1 MTPRPELTALRLGV
15 TGNNAVLA
23 DTVVAHDATVT
34 IGADPDC
41 TLRIPAAF
49 GISSRIVIQNGAVV
63 FGDHDVVG
71 AYRERTA
78 VNLRA
83 DDPDLASPLPIRER
97 LIVHVGGVHL
107 LIKPVT
113 TSQD

>member
-1 MTPRPELTALRLGV
+1 VSSTSQVTALRIGV
-15 TGNNAVLA
+15 TGHNAILA
-23 DTVVAHDATVT
+23 EAVVARDATVT
-34 IGADPDC
+34 LGADPDC

-49 GISSRIVIQNGAVV
+49 GISSKIVIENGAVL

-78 VNLRA
+78 VDLRSL
-83 DDPDLASPLPIRER
+83 DPELSSPLTIRER

-113 TSQD
+113 TP